1 MAKLTAI
8 EGIGVSAERRLKA
21 AGVVDTQSLLAICGS
36 TRRRRGVA
44 GAVRMAE
51 TKLLR
56 FVRHA
61 DLMRIKGVGGE
72 YAELLE
78 VSGVDSIPDLK
89 GRNAQSLR
97 SQMTVANAKG
107 RKRLVRQLPSEKMVA
122 GWISQAKRMKPK
134 ITR

>member
-21 AGVVDTQSLLAICGS
+21 AGVVNTQGLLDICGS
-36 TRRRRGVA
+36 TRGRKGVA
-44 GAVRMAE
+44 GAARMAE
-51 TKLLR
+51 AKLLR

-61 DLMRIKGVGGE
+61 DLMRIKGVGGD

-89 GRNAQSLR
+89 GRNAVSLR
-97 SQMTVANAKG
+97 SRLATTNTTK

-122 GWISQAKRMKPK
+122 GWINQAKRLKPK